1 MLRPMNIP
9 RRTRRPRC
17 GLGSAALLASVA
29 LAGCAGPG
37 LTRLEPGID
46 ETAVTA
52 RWGAP
57 TGRHALPE
65 GTRLEYAT
73 GPYGQETW
81 MVDLDRTGRVVRARQ
96 VLEYMALQGIQPDLP
111 GMDREQLVRTIGR
124 PGERRAG
131 GRAGGEVWS
140 WRIDSPF
147 CLWFQAGIGDDGRV
161 KDAVFS
167 PDPLC
172 DARDDDKM

>member
-1 MLRPMNIP
+1 MIVW
-9 RRTRRPRC
+9 RRRWNAWGLWAAC
-17 GLGSAALLASVA
+17 GAAL

-37 LTRLEPGID
+37 LSRIEPGLD
-46 ETAVTA
+46 EAAVLA

-57 TGRHALPE
+57 TGRYAMPG

-81 MVDLDRTGRVVRARQ
+81 MVDLDRGGRVVGARQ
-96 VLEYMALQGIQPDLP
+96 VLEYGALQGLQGDLP
-111 GMDREQLVRTIGR
+111 GMDRDSLLRTLGR

-131 GRAGGEVWS
+131 GRQGGEVWS
-140 WRIDSPF
+140 WRMDSPF
-147 CLWFQAGIGDDGRV
+147 CLWFQVGIGDDGRV
-161 KDAVFS
+161 RDAVFS

-172 DARDDDKM
+172 DARDDRM